1 MNEYLNWMNQ
11 YLQTSFSSPAIPTAE
26 VAVILCFVTVMAAYL
41 FLVYRVVSRRALYN
55 KSFNISIALLPFFI
69 CTIILCLQSSVV
81 ITLGTIGAL
90 AIIRFR
96 TAIKDPVDMIY
107 ILWAVH
113 LGIMAGCQLFMVS
126 ILTSVF
132 ATVVLLVL
140 ENIKVGRSSYTLVV
154 NCRDALEAQLAA
166 AVKPFARRMHIKSRN
181 FTAAGVD
188 YVMDLSVRDPQALTA
203 ALAKV
208 EGVSRFSLIEYDSE
222 DIV

>member
-1 MNEYLNWMNQ
+1 MNAYLNWMNQ

-26 VAVILCFVTVMAAYL
+26 VSVILCFVTVMAAYL
-41 FLVYRVVSRRALYN
+41 FFVYRVVSRRALYN

-69 CTIILCLQSSVV
+69 CTIILCLQSSIV